1 MDGCGWLLAVKRKAR
16 GSVRNLATLSNVTV
30 DGRPASIYVLT
41 YRDSDRV
48 ERAVGTRALTAG
60 PGTRAS
66 AHSTRPTDSCCTLF
80 FCVYFHL
87 NWTRNQI
94 RDRRGAAGECSAA
107 RARMETVSTTKN
119 KRDWAIWQSP
129 AASSFGCVR
138 ARSARL
144 AQFPHSFPTASLCD
158 PATSVLH
165 SLISRRVLWR
175 RRAILG
181 RLCVAGASAIRGRAV
196 LRTGR
201 AVLRRRRTIL
211 W

>member
-1 MDGCGWLLAVKRKAR
+1 MIVMDGCGWLLAVKRKAR
-16 GSVRNLATLSNVTV
+16 GSVRNLATLSNVI
-30 DGRPASIYVLT
+30 DGRRFDIRFVT

-107 RARMETVSTTKN
+107 RARAHGDRKYNEEQT
-119 KRDWAIWQSP
+119 RLGDLAIARRKQLRLRP
-129 AASSFGCVR
+129 R
-138 ARSARL
+138 ALRTARPI
-144 AQFPHSFPTASLCD
+144 AQLPHSFPS
-158 PATSVLH
+158 
-165 SLISRRVLWR
+165 
-175 RRAILG
+175 
-181 RLCVAGASAIRGRAV
+181 
-196 LRTGR
+196 
-201 AVLRRRRTIL
+201 
-211 W
+211 